1 MVWWPNYILFIVLL
15 VNICSFIVAAQLLED
30 EVKFHQELNHIV
42 IFFQSEKMVLEL
54 SASKWYTWNNKNKK
68 NLLTIL
74 SRTGRPLKIKF
85 SENFVVNNRILL
97 FVRQILLFVVVTVK
111 LHFSCFPDMQ
121 NCLLDCFSCS
131 QRAVNRTGVLSNLL
145 NNTILYL

>member
-1 MVWWPNYILFIVLL
+1 
-15 VNICSFIVAAQLLED
+15 
-30 EVKFHQELNHIV
+30 
-42 IFFQSEKMVLEL
+42 MVLEL
-54 SASKWYTWNNKNKK
+54 SALKWYTWNNKNKK
-68 NLLTIL
+68 ILLTIL

-97 FVRQILLFVVVTVK
+97 FVRQILLFFVVTVK

-131 QRAVNRTGVLSNLL
+131 QRAVNRTDVLSNLL